1 MKNVCISLFALL
13 FMWALVSADADGDAE
28 YKSKFIINLVD
39 YVDWPAGGD
48 ADESGS
54 IAIAVIGD
62 SPLLPKLK
70 AMAETKTKDGKK
82 IVIKEKVLNES
93 TYDCQILFL
102 ASKETSDLAQ
112 VLKKVNGNPVLT
124 VSDCDYFA
132 NYGVMINFYNEE
144 NDGKSKVKFE
154 VNKATVSMAGL
165 KISSKLLKLAKII

>member
-1 MKNVCISLFALL
+1 MKCLSVSLFALL
-13 FMWALVSADADGDAE
+13 FMWVLVSADADSDAE

-39 YVDWPAGGD
+39 YVEWPAGGD
-48 ADESGS
+48 TDNKGT
-54 IAIAVIGD
+54 IAISVIGD

-70 AMAETKTKDGKK
+70 AMAEAKTKDGKK
-82 IVIKEKVLNES
+82 IVIKEKVINEQS
-93 TYDCQILFL
+93 YDCQILFL
-102 ASKETSDLAQ
+102 ASKETSDLAK
-112 VLKKVNGNPVLT
+112 VLKKVKGNPVLT
-124 VSDCDYFA
+124 VSDCEYFA